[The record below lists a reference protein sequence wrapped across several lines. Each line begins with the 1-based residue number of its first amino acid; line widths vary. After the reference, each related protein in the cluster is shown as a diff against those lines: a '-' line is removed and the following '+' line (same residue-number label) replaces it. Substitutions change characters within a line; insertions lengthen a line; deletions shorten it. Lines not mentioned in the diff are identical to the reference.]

1 MQNKIFYGAI
11 IGIAGSVLCAAAC
24 AQAYPARPIRLIV
37 PYAPGGGVDIVAR
50 ALGQELTKRMG
61 QQVIVDNRTG
71 AGGNIGS
78 DV

>member
-11 IGIAGSVLCAAAC
+11 VGIAGSVLCAAAC

-50 ALGQELTKRMG
+50 ALGR
-61 QQVIVDNRTG
+61 N
-71 AGGNIGS
+71 
-78 DV
+78 